1 MRLDALPSPGQL
13 NNAIRLQIEMVKAIS
28 FVQQMAAIP
37 ANSGKATSAKP
48 LTDFLT
54 AASAALSGFVDTTAP
69 TVLSRSIVPSNSKR
83 ITLVFSEGLDP
94 KKLPD
99 LTDFLIAGQ
108 ARTVSKVTIDG
119 NAVHVDVTAAFTAGS
134 VLIAY
139 NESGTAD
146 KRLQDFAGNRV
157 LSFAATAVT
166 NTLT

>member
-54 AASAALSGFVDTTAP
+54 AASTAISGFLDTSAP
-69 TVLSRSIVPSNSKR
+69 LMLSRSIVPSNSKR
-83 ITLVFSEGLDP
+83 ITLVFTEGLDP

-99 LTDFLIAGQ
+99 LADFVTTGQ
-108 ARTVSKVTIDG
+108 VRTVSKVTIDG
-119 NAVHVDVTAAFTAGS
+119 NAVHVDVTVAFTAGS
-134 VLIAY
+134 VTIAY
-139 NESGTAD
+139 VESGTAD

-157 LSFAATAVT
+157 GSFSGFVVT
-166 NTLT
+166 NTLV